1 MYFGMMKSRLGVR
14 ELRQKLS
21 NYEGVEWL
29 EELPVPVIFARLKK
43 EFPGIVKSAS
53 ETDFFWCADLEC
65 QEEEI
70 IEEYGS
76 LPESPWP
83 SNDGEGFELSFYR
96 AMLSLVALEHLM
108 RLLLSSMRYS
118 KSLDVCIL
126 CSLLIRFVQNAQV

>member
-1 MYFGMMKSRLGVR
+1 MSRDWWYVLR
-14 ELRQKLS
+14 HDEIETRSEELRQKFS

-43 EFPGIVKSAS
+43 EFPGIVKNGS
-53 ETDFFWCADLEC
+53 ETDFFWCADLEG

-83 SNDGEGFELSFYR
+83 SNDGEGFELNFYR
-96 AMLSLVALEHLM
+96 GYAQFSGAGTSDEVAA
-108 RLLLSSMRYS
+108 
-118 KSLDVCIL
+118 KLDEIFKEFGCMP
-126 CSLLIRFVQNAQV
+126 FV

>member
-1 MYFGMMKSRLGVR
+1 MSRDWWYVLR
-14 ELRQKLS
+14 HDDIETRSEELRQKFS

-96 AMLSLVALEHLM
+96 GYAQFSGAGTSNEVAA
-108 RLLLSSMRYS
+108 
-118 KSLDVCIL
+118 KLDEIFEEFGCMP
-126 CSLLIRFVQNAQV
+126 FV